1 MTIRKIIILGIMLI
15 ILCPVMNAGYY
26 RDALSAYQSNNFDE
40 AIEILQEGLRAA
52 PNDESMARLLG
63 QVYFR
68 IRNFDEAQKAFLL
81 AISLDP
87 EDDVSHYH
95 LGLSFLQQRDAQ
107 GKPKPAWFEASQ
119 AFTKAVEL
127 QPDDWRY
134 NSYLGNSLVMQRN
147 FQQALKP
154 LEKAYASEEG
164 NNDYRVTTDLGT
176 VYQILNDNEKAI
188 TLFEKAI
195 TIDQEKQ
202 APYVY
207 LGSLYIAENHY
218 DKAVA
223 IADKLITI
231 LPNESKGYSVKGQ
244 AQLRK
249 KAFAEAENSFSKAIQ
264 FDSSDPSLFYY
275 RGLAKEGQTSANPLS
290 YQSLIDDYAK
300 AVALGGASASA
311 EWRYR
316 LGNAYD
322 MEATLYWDRA
332 VRHAESRSNCLRY
345 LRKAKQEFEAAKG
358 HPNVQQQLSVVNE
371 RIRQLEALS

>member
-1 MTIRKIIILGIMLI
+1 MTIKNMILLGIAFI
-15 ILCPVMNAGYY
+15 FLCPVINAGYY
-26 RDALSAYQSNNFDE
+26 RDALSEYQNNNFDE
-40 AIEILQEGLRAA
+40 AIKILQEGLKAA
-52 PNDESMARLLG
+52 PNDEGMARLLG

-68 IRNFDEAQKAFLL
+68 IKNYEEAQKAFQL

-87 EDDVSHYH
+87 DDDVSYYH

-119 AFTKAVEL
+119 AFAKAVEL

-147 FQQALKP
+147 FQQALQP

-164 NNDYRVTTDLGT
+164 KNDYRVATDLGT

-195 TIDQEKQ
+195 SIDAEKQ

-207 LGSLYIAENHY
+207 LGSLYIAENLF

-223 IADKLITI
+223 VAEKLISI

-244 AQLRK
+244 AELRK
-249 KAFAEAENSFSKAIQ
+249 KSFVDAESSFSKAIQ
-264 FDSSDPSLFYY
+264 LDPTDPSLFYY
-275 RGLAKEGQTSANPLS
+275 RGLAKEGQVSANAS
-290 YQSLIDDYAK
+290 TYQPLIDDYAK
-300 AVALGGASASA
+300 AVTLSGASAST

-322 MEATLYWDRA
+322 MEAALYWDRA

-345 LRKAKQEFEAAKG
+345 LRKAKLEFEAAKE
-358 HPNVQQQLSVVNE
+358 HPNVQQQLSIVNE